1 MYCPRSKHVQS
12 NTYPPFRCQVV
23 NRHTGAR
30 NVVRQAISCPHS
42 RIDSRLPPVHSLS
55 ASVKT
60 ETTQQP
66 ALCSERKMFILVAIM
81 LHVWFKKRHAA
92 SYTIIITVF
101 IYITA
106 ANSKLNSLVANKI
119 KIESIQRRVNTNS
132 YYMLLQF
139 KHSTPVLASQSRAR
153 WPLPPP

>member
-23 NRHTGAR
+23 TRHTGAR

-66 ALCSERKMFILVAIM
+66 ALCSEIKMFILVAIM

-101 IYITA
+101 INITA

-119 KIESIQRRVNTNS
+119 KIESIQRPVPTV
-132 YYMLLQF
+132 LLHAISIQTQ
-139 KHSTPVLASQSRAR
+139 HTSAS
-153 WPLPPP
+153 